1 MMKRLIPL
9 LLVLLVSC
17 KPKLPVPP
25 SDVIAMDKMRVVLAD
40 MHIAEAVAETKAQV
54 GANEKNLVQ
63 EYDEQVF
70 KIHGISREDYIRSFK
85 WYEENPV
92 LLNQLYDSILNDLSA
107 REAKQGKR

>member
-1 MMKRLIPL
+1 MKRLIPL
-9 LLVLLVSC
+9 LLVLLFSC

-25 SDVIAMDKMRVVLAD
+25 DDVIPMDKMRVLLAD
-40 MHIAEAVAETKAQV
+40 MHVVEAVAETKAQV

-70 KIHGISREDYIRSFK
+70 KNNKVTREDYTKSFK

-107 REAKQGKR
+107 REAKAGKR